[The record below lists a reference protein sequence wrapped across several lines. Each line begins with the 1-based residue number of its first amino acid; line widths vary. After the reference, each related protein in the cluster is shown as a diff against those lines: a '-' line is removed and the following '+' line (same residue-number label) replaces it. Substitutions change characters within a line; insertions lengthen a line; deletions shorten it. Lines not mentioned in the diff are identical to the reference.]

1 MREAMSSLRSGA
13 RDRARVH
20 PGVVLA
26 AFTALVLSLA
36 LWARYGPEVFAA
48 MISSA
53 VALCF

>member
-1 MREAMSSLRSGA
+1 MSLLRNGA
-13 RDRARVH
+13 RDRTRIH
-20 PGVVLA
+20 PGGVALA
-26 AFTALVLSLA
+26 AFATVALSLV